1 MIVTAIAC
9 ALLEVGGAFALLSDL
24 HMLQQNSYFASRY
37 FTWLGGNL
45 TKYIGRVLFLAILI
59 VCSFWEIPFL
69 VACTL
74 YAVIEIP
81 RWFSLRKKA
90 ITPLVFTAR
99 VKRQIVTASLILACV
114 GVGTV
119 LWCSAFA
126 YALIALTTLTPFT
139 AVLALWINAPIEAA
153 VRRWYYCDAKRILRN
168 HKPMT
173 VIGITGSYGKTS
185 TKYALARLLDEK
197 YNVCYTP
204 GNFNTTLGV
213 VRTIREH
220 LKPTDDIFIVEMGAK
235 KVGDIREICDLVE
248 PDLGIITSVGEQ
260 HLDTFK
266 SLENIVRTKFELAD
280 AVNRKHGK
288 IYLNM
293 DCAPEAE
300 RAPQYDFVGYGHG
313 DCDVRITDG
322 GSDRLGSSF
331 ALTREGRILSL
342 QTKLL
347 GAHAIVNVAGA
358 AAVAMDLGVSDRDL
372 RFAVRQLAPVSHRL
386 ELKPYLKGSLLI
398 DDAYNANPAGCLEA
412 VRVLSAFEGYRKIII
427 TPGLVELGE
436 REYACNA
443 ALGRAAMDAC
453 DLIVF
458 VGQKRSEP
466 LVAGAKESP
475 KYYESRV
482 HVVSAFREA
491 VDLIAGSLDASTVV
505 LLENDLPD
513 NYSK

>member
-1 MIVTAIAC
+1 MILRAIAC
-9 ALLEVGGAFALLSDL
+9 ALLAFGGVFALLTDL
-24 HMLQQNSYFASRY
+24 HMLQQNSYYASRY
-37 FTWLGGNL
+37 FKWLGGNL
-45 TKYIGRVLFLAILI
+45 TKYIGRVLLLAVLI

-69 VACTL
+69 VACAL
-74 YAVIEIP
+74 YAVIEVP

-90 ITPLVFTAR
+90 IKPLVFTAR
-99 VKRQIVTASLILACV
+99 VKRQIVTASLLLVCV
-114 GVGTV
+114 GVVAV
-119 LWCSAFA
+119 LWCRPCV
-126 YALIALTTLTPFT
+126 YALIVLATLTPIT
-139 AVLALWINAPIEAA
+139 AVLVRWINEPMEAA
-153 VRRWYYCDAKRILRN
+153 VRRWYYCDAKRILRH

-197 YNVCYTP
+197 FNVCFTP

-235 KVGDIREICDLVE
+235 KVGDIKEICDLVE

-288 IYLNM
+288 TYLNM
-293 DCAPEAE
+293 DCPPEAE
-300 RAPQYDFVGYGHG
+300 RATQYDYVGYGHG

-322 GSDRLGSSF
+322 ASDRLGSSF

-372 RFAVRQLAPVSHRL
+372 RFAVRQLSPVSHRL
-386 ELKPYLKGSLLI
+386 ELKPYLRGSLLI

-412 VRVLSAFEGYRKIII
+412 VRVLAAFEGYRKIII

-453 DLIVF
+453 DLIIF

-466 LVAGAKESP
+466 LVAGAKESE
-475 KYYESRV
+475 KYDETRV
-482 HVVSAFREA
+482 IVVSAFKEA
-491 VDLIAGSLDASTVV
+491 VEKIAGSLDTSTVV